1 MNPMSPFLKTISSII
16 ESNPVNG
23 ISPDEI
29 PQVTIPSPVEDPLI
43 MITIGG
49 LIAIVSGLTFSQL
62 FQNKVNDWKDREIS
76 PLPLLN
82 IKTASSWFSIF
93 FGATLFFTGILRLI
107 DYSAIKSLLVSGL
120 IAIIS
125 AVTMWRVIKDL
136 IVQIK
141 AGEIKEIDEYF

>member
-1 MNPMSPFLKTISSII
+1 MNPMSPLLKTISSII

-49 LIAIVSGLTFSQL
+49 LIAIISGLTFSQL
-62 FQNKVNDWKDREIS
+62 LQNKVNDWKDREIS

-141 AGEIKEIDEYF
+141 SGEIKEIDEYF